1 MSDNDFLCLGLKRLW
16 WDTFSQTAQW
26 KSPASAIGYKTLKT
40 LKKQVQRFGNHPFDY
55 LFRCAEYFD
64 LISRD
69 YTARDNSSGY
79 SIEGFSRIAME
90 FNGNKRA
97 MSLAHDVAGQQFYAL
112 DQRQNLSIDNHRS
125 QMTRNYFES
134 VYFSMYE
141 APAKERENQL
151 HAIPVRE
158 IWNHLDEI
166 RPYVMSG
173 IESFY

>member
-1 MSDNDFLCLGLKRLW
+1 
-16 WDTFSQTAQW
+16 
-26 KSPASAIGYKTLKT
+26 
-40 LKKQVQRFGNHPFDY
+40 
-55 LFRCAEYFD
+55 
-64 LISRD
+64 
-69 YTARDNSSGY
+69 
-79 SIEGFSRIAME
+79 
-90 FNGNKRA
+90 

-166 RPYVMSG
+166 RPYVMSEINHFTEG
-173 IESFY
+173 LMNMQPPDVNKLRMPPKPKLGYDDNWLNETIGLKH